1 MKTQFQP
8 QEIRTML
15 ISKWDELQGEHILQQ
30 VNNPI
35 QETPED
41 LNFAEGFNKMYHLGR
56 NHGVIEGQMKF
67 LNELMN
73 FFEIEK

>member
-1 MKTQFQP
+1 MKTIFQP
-8 QEIRTML
+8 EEIRTML

-35 QETPED
+35 ETPEN
-41 LNFAEGFNKMYHLGR
+41 LNFTEGFNKMYHLGH
-56 NHGVIEGQMKF
+56 NHGVISGQMKF

-73 FFEIEK
+73 FFEVEK